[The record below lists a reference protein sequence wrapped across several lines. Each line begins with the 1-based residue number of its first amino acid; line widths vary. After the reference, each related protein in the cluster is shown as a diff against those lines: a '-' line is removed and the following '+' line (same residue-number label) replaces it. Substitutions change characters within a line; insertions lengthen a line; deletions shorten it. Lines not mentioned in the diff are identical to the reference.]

1 MDLSQ
6 RQSSI
11 PRCGPQY
18 ARYVDSHIVGYAYRD
33 PATLYREKQE
43 CPTSDRLDERDNDY
57 ELDDNPSN
65 ADSPDPGSHM
75 MNCISEFARCCSR
88 WHTIKFDMPKSDY
101 GVPLLG
107 ALTLYRLIAVFFRD
121 IHLPRLASFSLFHHG
136 YIPYP
141 SDEPGSRAKFIDT
154 IHFYRSWTAP
164 SLRAISFSGIVP
176 VPIPGAS
183 IQELSLN
190 LQVEFNGVFP
200 DFFVMFRDLLTFLHE
215 TPSLQTLKICSSSG
229 ETSDSDQIRD
239 FSNSHSRKFTR
250 SIFHDRLRFDTRT
263 WGVRVQLI
271 YRLSSSSQSLN
282 TRCQALF
289 DTRFFQ

>member
-1 MDLSQ
+1 
-6 RQSSI
+6 
-11 PRCGPQY
+11 
-18 ARYVDSHIVGYAYRD
+18 
-33 PATLYREKQE
+33 
-43 CPTSDRLDERDNDY
+43 
-57 ELDDNPSN
+57 
-65 ADSPDPGSHM
+65 M
-75 MNCISEFARCCSR
+75 MNCISNLHDAVRGGIPSNLICLSPITCPFT
-88 WHTIKFDMPKSDY
+88 W
-101 GVPLLG
+101 G
-107 ALTLYRLIAVFFRD
+107 AHVVSINCGF
-121 IHLPRLASFSLFHHG
+121 LPRYSPSSPGVILLFHHG

-239 FSNSHSRKFTR
+239 FPTVT
-250 SIFHDRLRFDTRT
+250 LE
-263 WGVRVQLI
+263 I
-271 YRLSSSSQSLN
+271 YKIYLS
-282 TRCQALF
+282 
-289 DTRFFQ
+289 